1 MSRWNDRRGDT
12 LLRWRHD
19 DLKSTVF
26 FLKSTGKLAKPPS
39 FSRRT
44 RRSRP
49 LGVTRVTPPRAARVM
64 RAPRHEDA
72 VVDEA
77 PGETRPPRR
86 YVASAEVGDSE
97 NSAVSSGNAPSLR
110 QDTSEND
117 PHQDGTRHPDD
128 TWHVA
133 GFDVFSTR
141 VSPLRRK
148 RVPLTPNDFDC
159 DGVAVARTLREAR
172 GGADVGSAHRDPPVT
187 NPNTTRVPL
196 QKLVPGN
203 KTLHR
208 KVAQVRGLLSNE
220 MDLSPGVTI
229 SVGSGSSPSDSALG
243 VKSRLI
249 AHTATPD
256 AVVDFSRSAVDF
268 SPSFSIAS
276 TSSAW
281 SAERTNV
288 RPSPSSAI
296 DESRHYVATNETNET
311 ASETAAE
318 TAETA
323 AARDAR
329 RRHRKRLAKIVVSQ
343 WRFFA
348 GDALECLPGTMHQR
362 WRVKNNVLKQWH
374 RVAVEESSLA
384 ALRQG
389 T

>member
-1 MSRWNDRRGDT
+1 
-12 LLRWRHD
+12 
-19 DLKSTVF
+19 
-26 FLKSTGKLAKPPS
+26 
-39 FSRRT
+39 
-44 RRSRP
+44 
-49 LGVTRVTPPRAARVM
+49 
-64 RAPRHEDA
+64 
-72 VVDEA
+72 
-77 PGETRPPRR
+77 
-86 YVASAEVGDSE
+86 
-97 NSAVSSGNAPSLR
+97 
-110 QDTSEND
+110 
-117 PHQDGTRHPDD
+117 
-128 TWHVA
+128 
-133 GFDVFSTR
+133 
-141 VSPLRRK
+141 
-148 RVPLTPNDFDC
+148 
-159 DGVAVARTLREAR
+159 
-172 GGADVGSAHRDPPVT
+172 
-187 NPNTTRVPL
+187 
-196 QKLVPGN
+196 
-203 KTLHR
+203 
-208 KVAQVRGLLSNE
+208 

-296 DESRHYVATNETNET
+296 DESRHYVANNETNET
-311 ASETAAE
+311 A
-318 TAETA
+318 AETA

-343 WRFFA
+343 WRFFT